1 MALDRLTKVD
11 GGGISTISDYRVG
24 IITATKFVGPVEGTI
39 TSTDANFSGNVTI
52 GGTLTYED
60 VTNIDSVGIITA
72 QSDVH
77 VGGGVSAVGVGTF
90 SGLDISGDIDV
101 DGHTNLDNVSIA
113 GVTTFVGNIDAN
125 GDIDVDGH
133 TNLDNVSIAGVST
146 FSDDIFIPDDK
157 NIKFGNT
164 FASPDLEIFHNS
176 SVDYNEIKNNTGVLR
191 IRNHDTD
198 PANKYI
204 YIQSERIQLRSHTN
218 NHSMISAFA
227 GAQVELYHNNVKRL
241 ETSSVG
247 VSIPQDLDVDGHT
260 NLDNVSVAGV
270 TTFTGN
276 ANFGSN
282 GSITSAANFTLSSN
296 KLRVTGSDTVG
307 IECQRASNATIQC
320 TETTN
325 NTDLQ
330 LRANSAGGLVRTA
343 TNKALNLGTNQK
355 NRIQI
360 TNDGK
365 VQIGLPGNS
374 TSLPAGTEVV
384 NIRAMTDGNL
394 HIRAIGNIASS
405 PTGTGVGIDVLNDAS
420 NAVKD
425 LALRG
430 STVIFRSATAETL
443 RITSTGNVGIGTDP
457 SYDVDIR
464 NGTSARVAIDVTTGS
479 DAAIWM
485 DGMDADFAGSD
496 YWGLKAQSSGEFA
509 IFRAASEKLRITTGG
524 AVTLSGTTT
533 SARNAGISTS
543 TGSIIYNSTVDLL
556 QVYTGTVWKNVRF
569 GQSGDLNISYLV
581 VGGGGAG
588 GGFYRGGGG
597 GAGALRTNW
606 NNESQGG
613 GQSSGAA
620 KTITAGTAY
629 SIILGAGGQGNYN
642 ANGSDGGTSTFDDIV
657 SNGGAGGARYER
669 NANTNTGNGS
679 GGGGG
684 GHTGT
689 TRAGG
694 AAGTY
699 GYAGGNGSN
708 SGSYQCGG
716 GGGGAAAAGGNGG
729 GGGTDGDGGAAL
741 ANTISGSSVD
751 YAGGAGGGNY
761 GGGNTTIGGGAGAPA
776 GSRGS
781 ASAPGL
787 DASIANRG
795 SGGGGAGGANVSGGA
810 GSSGVVILRFS
821 SLFTASFSNGVT
833 HSSVTNGGETIVTI
847 TATLD
852 SSQTVTFV

>member
-1 MALDRLTKVD
+1 RITSGGKTIISSPNAVAQTPVAILDVFNQGTTTQALRVYRNDLNDNTLAAFESYHNAL
-11 GGGISTISDYRVG
+11 GIVPKMVITSRGRVG
-24 IITATKFVGPVEGTI
+24 INTNNPQRELHVKPWDNNPATAAPGYIRIEGQG
-39 TSTDANFSGNVTI
+39 AN
-52 GGTLTYED
+52 
-60 VTNIDSVGIITA
+60 
-72 QSDVH
+72 Q
-77 VGGGVSAVGVGTF
+77 
-90 SGLDISGDIDV
+90 
-101 DGHTNLDNVSIA
+101 
-113 GVTTFVGNIDAN
+113 
-125 GDIDVDGH
+125 
-133 TNLDNVSIAGVST
+133 
-146 FSDDIFIPDDK
+146 K
-157 NIKFGNT
+157 
-164 FASPDLEIFHNS
+164 
-176 SVDYNEIKNNTGVLR
+176 GVL
-191 IRNHDTD
+191 
-198 PANKYI
+198 
-204 YIQSERIQLRSHTN
+204 
-218 NHSMISAFA
+218 
-227 GAQVELYHNNVKRL
+227 ELYHTRGNGSDKW
-241 ETSSVG
+241 
-247 VSIPQDLDVDGHT
+247 P
-260 NLDNVSVAGV
+260 VSVSTDDAAI
-270 TTFTGN
+270 TFNVATS
-276 ANFGSN
+276 AN
-282 GSITSAANFTLSSN
+282 GSPA
-296 KLRVTGSDTVG
+296 
-307 IECQRASNATIQC
+307 E
-320 TETTN
+320 
-325 NTDLQ
+325 
-330 LRANSAGGLVRTA
+330 
-343 TNKALNLGTNQK
+343 
-355 NRIQI
+355 
-360 TNDGK
+360 K
-365 VQIGLPGNS
+365 V
-374 TSLPAGTEVV
+374 
-384 NIRAMTDGNL
+384 
-394 HIRAIGNIASS
+394 
-405 PTGTGVGIDVLNDAS
+405 
-420 NAVKD
+420 
-425 LALRG
+425 
-430 STVIFRSATAETL
+430 
-443 RITSTGNVGIGTDP
+443 RITS
-457 SYDVDIR
+457 
-464 NGTSARVAIDVTTGS
+464 
-479 DAAIWM
+479 
-485 DGMDADFAGSD
+485 
-496 YWGLKAQSSGEFA
+496 
-509 IFRAASEKLRITTGG
+509 GG

-810 GSSGVVILRFS
+810 GSS
-821 SLFTASFSNGVT
+821 
-833 HSSVTNGGETIVTI
+833 
-847 TATLD
+847 
-852 SSQTVTFV
+852 